1 MKKFKQNNAG
11 MTLIE
16 VLVAMSLFTIMF
28 MMIFGIMINSTRMN
42 ARTRLY
48 DQEIDVHIESAE
60 RYNPMAVTIDG
71 NTSTSADIEK
81 FDAGTTTLN
90 FDFPSTGK
98 FISID
103 ALAFQVES
111 KNESN
116 GFSLK
121 FFNSTRPDVA
131 NSKYWVRIYNL
142 TSSEENAKLY
152 LYVPKDNGGMFY
164 LKSGSEALTEKAA
177 RSIAPKTATAIGFD
191 AKEVSGSD
199 LFIISTKND
208 ERDVI
213 EKQSED
219 IGSLIKV
226 SKNEI
231 YGGKYDTDKDG
242 YIDIYYCDGG
252 LMSYDEYQE
261 YLKKSETP

>member
-1 MKKFKQNNAG
+1 MTKIKQNKAG
-11 MTLIE
+11 MTLVE
-16 VLVAMSLFTIMF
+16 VLVAMTLFTIMF

-71 NTSTSADIEK
+71 NTSTSADVLTFSE
-81 FDAGTTTLN
+81 GTKTLT

-98 FISID
+98 FVSID

-111 KNESN
+111 KNASN

-131 NSKYWVRIYNL
+131 NSKYWVRIYNV
-142 TSSEENAKLY
+142 SSNANAKIY

-164 LKSGSEALTEKAA
+164 LKNGSEALTEKVVRNVA
-177 RSIAPKTATAIGFD
+177 SKTATAIGFN
-191 AKEVSGSD
+191 AKEVSGQD
-199 LFIISTKND
+199 LFYVSTKDD
-208 ERDVI
+208 ERDNI
-213 EKQSED
+213 EKTIED
-219 IGSLIKV
+219 TKTIIKV

-231 YGGKYDTDKDG
+231 LGAKYDKENDG
-242 YIDIYYCDGG
+242 YIDIYYCDEGF
-252 LMSYDEYQE
+252 LSFDEYQE